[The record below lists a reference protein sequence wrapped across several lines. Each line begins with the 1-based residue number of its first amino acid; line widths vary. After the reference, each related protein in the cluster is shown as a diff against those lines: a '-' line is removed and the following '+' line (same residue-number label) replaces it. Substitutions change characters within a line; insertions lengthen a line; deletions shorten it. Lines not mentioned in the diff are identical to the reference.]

1 MKFATKPSRSSDA
14 TSSMP
19 PTRTLSVAVAPNRV
33 AGSALG
39 ATAPSS
45 AAVRMAIVVVVLTL
59 RGRDV
64 PSSA

>member
-1 MKFATKPSRSSDA
+1 MKFATKPSRRRDA
-14 TSSMP
+14 TSRMP
-19 PTRTLSVAVAPNRV
+19 PTRTLSVAVAPDRV

-39 ATAPSS
+39 ASSPSL

-64 PSSA
+64 PSTA